1 MGGSKISIDS
11 TGGTD
16 STLTL
21 EDRIL
26 HFNDTILGR
35 INPDLPFLLVAG
47 VTNAGKSS
55 IIGRVRP
62 VKFTELYAPPK
73 FSEHRREGS
82 SRLPLGISMSD
93 GTTPDSVFD
102 EETKAILGL
111 AYLSY
116 GEKVLYADSMY
127 DDTKSK
133 IFNLQVGS
141 PAVVKELITKYQQ
154 MPNFV
159 PVLINVQYTSHI
171 QERIG
176 VSEDVRN
183 MQRYDSVKS
192 YIADFSSQKQNFLA
206 VFDNLGNPKKIDSS
220 QIGSQ
225 IKSVAEKIEALLMYY
240 IVGWRP
246 LYKDFSDD
254 DCFKSQTSSER
265 FNNLKEMFHTH
276 FVEHLLKN
284 LYNANSIKELQ
295 QMIDIVE
302 HTPANTPTHMYNLS
316 DDEIMEIGSQYGM
329 NKTGIISALKNL
341 SPTEMIEENNSVLV
355 LSHTSFKNLSS
366 ATPQYKQRLKEI
378 FKEVLLRKYKIFSKE
393 YVTTHL
399 NGDFVASLTDDALP
413 YIHAVKFKF
422 D

>member
-1 MGGSKISIDS
+1 MPDS
-11 TGGTD
+11 T
-16 STLTL
+16 
-21 EDRIL
+21 
-26 HFNDTILGR
+26 
-35 INPDLPFLLVAG
+35 
-47 VTNAGKSS
+47 
-55 IIGRVRP
+55 
-62 VKFTELYAPPK
+62 
-73 FSEHRREGS
+73 
-82 SRLPLGISMSD
+82 
-93 GTTPDSVFD
+93 TPESVFD
-102 EETKAILGL
+102 DEAKAILGL

-159 PVLINVQYTSHI
+159 PVLINVPYTSHI

-206 VFDNLGNPKKIDSS
+206 VFDNPGNPLKIDSS

-240 IVGWRP
+240 ITGWRP
-246 LYKDFSDD
+246 FYKDFSEAN
-254 DCFKSQTSSER
+254 CFESLNSSER
-265 FNNLKEMFHTH
+265 FCALKEMFHTN

-284 LYNANSIKELQ
+284 LYNANSITELQ
-295 QMIDIVE
+295 QMVDVVE
-302 HTPANTPTHMYNLS
+302 STPSNTSTHIYNLS
-316 DDEIMEIGSQYGM
+316 EDEIMEIGSQYGM
-329 NKTGIISALKNL
+329 DRAGILSALKNL
-341 SPTEMIEENNSVLV
+341 SPTEMREENGVLV
-355 LSHTSFKNLSS
+355 LSHASFKGTSS

-378 FKEVLLRKYKIFSKE
+378 FKDVLLRKYKIFPKE
-393 YVTTHL
+393 YVATHL
-399 NGDFVASLTDDALP
+399 NGGFTASLTDDTLP
-413 YIHAVKFKF
+413 YTHAVEFKF